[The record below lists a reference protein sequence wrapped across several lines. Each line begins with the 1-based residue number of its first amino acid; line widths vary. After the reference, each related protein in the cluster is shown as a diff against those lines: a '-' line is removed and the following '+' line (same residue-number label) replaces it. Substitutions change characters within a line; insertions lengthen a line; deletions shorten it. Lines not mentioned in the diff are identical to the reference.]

1 MMCLLWSSP
10 PSRVALVSAP
20 PPSSAPMAVAMQSH
34 CSRVFM
40 HRATVEWI
48 APRLGSHWGHNPAST
63 TLLPWCDPPCFARR
77 RVRYAGCVL
86 FERVY
91 EGCDALC
98 GPSLRVGAALSLRE
112 EEEEEG
118 ALLGLGAHM
127 GMKMSFTKNPMK
139 PSTAKPSA
147 VRSEILVNSAVP
159 QTPNKHQDLINHE
172 TGRCQCSGWVFFLT
186 SSGSPH
192 VRCTTPMG
200 VHRACR

>member
-1 MMCLLWSSP
+1 MVITAVARRACQCSAAVERADGSRYAEPLQQGFHA
-10 PSRVALVSAP
+10 PSHGRLDRAAVGVALGTQP
-20 PPSSAPMAVAMQSH
+20 
-34 CSRVFM
+34 CF
-40 HRATVEWI
+40 
-48 APRLGSHWGHNPAST
+48 HNPASVVRPT
-63 TLLPWCDPPCFARR
+63 VFARR

-172 TGRCQCSGWVFFLT
+172 IRLDVYCLEHKQPSLD
-186 SSGSPH
+186 
-192 VRCTTPMG
+192 R
-200 VHRACR
+200 